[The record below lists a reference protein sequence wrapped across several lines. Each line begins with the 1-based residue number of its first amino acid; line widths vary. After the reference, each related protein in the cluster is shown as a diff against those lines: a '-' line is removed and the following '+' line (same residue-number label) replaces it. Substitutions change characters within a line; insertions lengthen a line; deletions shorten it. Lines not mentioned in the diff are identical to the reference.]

1 MANLKRKMLY
11 QQLTDFLLNKL
22 PKRYQANFESWIE
35 NGKLINQG
43 KQVTENGVEIAHIS
57 YDAVL
62 FFNEFPFVEIRPDY
76 LMAWVQIWLNENDL
90 MRDQLDQYETDFDIE
105 MVSDELADLT
115 FTIAFQEPITAVKDS
130 AGGQL
135 EIDGEKYRLDEIEI
149 LTAQE
154 IEIETDVIHDPNSI
168 SAQI

>member
-11 QQLTDFLLNKL
+11 QQLTDFILGKL

-43 KQVTENGVEIAHIS
+43 KQVTTEGLEIAHIS

-76 LMAWVQIWLNENDL
+76 LMAWVQIWLNDNDP
-90 MRDQLDQYETDFDIE
+90 MRDTLDQYETDFDIE

-130 AGGQL
+130 AGQL
-135 EIDGEKYRLDEIEI
+135 EINGEKYRLDEIEI

-168 SAQI
+168 SAEI

>member
-11 QQLTDFLLNKL
+11 QQLTDFLLRKL

-43 KQVTENGVEIAHIS
+43 KQVTDDGVEIAHIS

-76 LMAWVQIWLNENDL
+76 LMAWVQIWLNDNDP

-115 FTIAFQEPITAVKDS
+115 FTIAFQEPLTAVKDS
-130 AGGQL
+130 AGQL
-135 EIDGEKYRLDEIEI
+135 EIDGERYRLDEIEI

-168 SAQI
+168 SAEI

>member
-11 QQLTDFLLNKL
+11 QQLTDFLLSKL

-43 KQVTENGVEIAHIS
+43 KQVTTDGVEIAHIS

-76 LMAWVQIWLNENDL
+76 LMAWVQIWLNDNDP

-115 FTIAFQEPITAVKDS
+115 FTIAFQEPLTAVKDS
-130 AGGQL
+130 AGQL
-135 EIDGEKYRLDEIEI
+135 EIDGERYRLDEIEI
-149 LTAQE
+149 LIAQE
-154 IEIETDVIHDPNSI
+154 IEIETDVIHGNDI
-168 SAQI
+168 SRIET

>member
-11 QQLTDFLLNKL
+11 QQLTDFILGKL

-43 KQVTENGVEIAHIS
+43 KKITDDGIELAHIG

-62 FFNEFPFVEIRPDY
+62 FFNEFPFNEVRPDY
-76 LMAWVQIWLNENDL
+76 LMAWVQIWLNENDPV
-90 MRDQLDQYETDFDIE
+90 RDVLDQYEVDFDIE
-105 MVSDELADLT
+105 IVSDDIADLT
-115 FTIAFQEPITAVKDS
+115 FTIAFQEPLTAVKDS
-130 AGGQL
+130 AGRL
-135 EIDGEKYRLDEIEI
+135 EIEGESYRLDEIEI

-154 IEIETDVIHDPNSI
+154 VEIDADVIHDDSI
-168 SAQI
+168 KAEI

>member
-11 QQLTDFLLNKL
+11 QQLTDFLLSKL

-43 KQVTENGVEIAHIS
+43 KQVTDEGVEIAHIS

-76 LMAWVQIWLNENDL
+76 LMAWVQIWLNDNDP
-90 MRDQLDQYETDFDIE
+90 MRDNLDQYETDFDIE

-115 FTIAFQEPITAVKDS
+115 FTIAFQEPLTAVKDS
-130 AGGQL
+130 AGQL
-135 EIDGEKYRLDEIEI
+135 EIDGERYCLDEIEI

-168 SAQI
+168 SSEI

>member
-11 QQLTDFLLNKL
+11 QQLTDFILGKL

-43 KQVTENGVEIAHIS
+43 KQVTADGVEIAHIS

-76 LMAWVQIWLNENDL
+76 LMAWVQIWLNDNDP
-90 MRDQLDQYETDFDIE
+90 MRDQLDQYETDFEIE

-115 FTIAFQEPITAVKDS
+115 FTIAFQEPLTAVEDT
-130 AGGQL
+130 AGRL
-135 EIDGEKYRLDEIEI
+135 TIDGKNYRLDEIEI
-149 LTAQE
+149 LTVQE
-154 IEIETDVIHDPNSI
+154 VAIEAEVIYATDSI

>member
-11 QQLTDFLLNKL
+11 QQLTDFLLSKL

-43 KQVTENGVEIAHIS
+43 KQVTDDGVEIAHIS

-76 LMAWVQIWLNENDL
+76 LMAWVQIWLNDNDP
-90 MRDQLDQYETDFDIE
+90 MRDQLDQYETDFEIE

-115 FTIAFQEPITAVKDS
+115 FTIAFQEPLTAVEDT
-130 AGGQL
+130 AGRL
-135 EIDGEKYRLDEIEI
+135 TIDGKNYRLDEIEI
-149 LTAQE
+149 LTVQE
-154 IEIETDVIHDPNSI
+154 VAIEAEVIYATDSI

>member
-1 MANLKRKMLY
+1 MLY
-11 QQLTDFLLNKL
+11 QQLTDFLLGKL

-43 KQVTENGVEIAHIS
+43 KQVTADGVEIAHIS

-76 LMAWVQIWLNENDL
+76 LMAWVQIWLNENDP

-115 FTIAFQEPITAVKDS
+115 FTIAFQEPLTAVKDS
-130 AGGQL
+130 AGQL
-135 EIDGEKYRLDEIEI
+135 EIDGERYRLDEIEI

-168 SAQI
+168 SAEI

>member
-11 QQLTDFLLNKL
+11 QQLTDFILGKL

-43 KQVTENGVEIAHIS
+43 KQVTEEGLEIAHIS

-62 FFNEFPFVEIRPDY
+62 FFNEFPFAEIRPDY
-76 LMAWVQIWLNENDL
+76 LMAWVQIWLNENDP
-90 MRDQLDQYETDFDIE
+90 MRDTLDQYETDFDIE
-105 MVSDELADLT
+105 MISDEVADLT
-115 FTIAFQEPITAVKDS
+115 FTIAFQEPLTAVKDT
-130 AGGQL
+130 AGKL

-149 LTAQE
+149 LTVQE
-154 IEIETDVIHDPNSI
+154 VEAETKVIYGKDFSRVET
-168 SAQI
+168 

>member
-1 MANLKRKMLY
+1 MLY
-11 QQLTDFLLNKL
+11 QQLTDFLLSKL

-43 KQVTENGVEIAHIS
+43 KQVTTDGVEIAHIS

-76 LMAWVQIWLNENDL
+76 LMAWVQIWLNDNDP

-115 FTIAFQEPITAVKDS
+115 FTIAFQEPLTAVKDS
-130 AGGQL
+130 AGQL
-135 EIDGEKYRLDEIEI
+135 EIDGERYRLDEIEI
-149 LTAQE
+149 LIAQE
-154 IEIETDVIHDPNSI
+154 IEIETDVIHGNDI
-168 SAQI
+168 SRIET

>member
-11 QQLTDFLLNKL
+11 QQLTDFLLSKL

-43 KQVTENGVEIAHIS
+43 KQVTAEGLEIAHIS

-76 LMAWVQIWLNENDL
+76 LMAWVQIWLNDNDP
-90 MRDQLDQYETDFDIE
+90 MRDVLDQYETDFDIE

-115 FTIAFQEPITAVKDS
+115 FTIAFQEPLTAVKDS
-130 AGGQL
+130 AGQL
-135 EIDGEKYRLDEIEI
+135 DIDGASYRLDEIEI

-154 IEIETDVIHDPNSI
+154 IEIETDVIHGNDI
-168 SAQI
+168 SRIET

>member
-11 QQLTDFLLNKL
+11 QQLTDFLLSKL

-43 KQVTENGVEIAHIS
+43 KQVTDEGVEIAHIS

-76 LMAWVQIWLNENDL
+76 LMAWVQIWLNDNDP
-90 MRDQLDQYETDFDIE
+90 MRDNLDQYETDFDIE

-115 FTIAFQEPITAVKDS
+115 FTIAFQEPLTAVKDS
-130 AGGQL
+130 AGQL
-135 EIDGEKYRLDEIEI
+135 EIDGERYRLDEIEI

-168 SAQI
+168 SAEI